1 MAILHYMGA
10 GLGTSKQSEAIE
22 ASIIKFYNIQL
33 RLYFINVDL
42 RLSCNITTVMTSHY
56 LQSPRHCVLQNTPC
70 STLQPG
76 NSINHHFVWSR
87 SESYCDRVPA
97 RRWKTRRETFEALR
111 LYCSN
116 NLSNIPLTFML
127 GFYVSLV
134 VDRWWKQYQLL
145 PWPDSFGIMVTGSG
159 GQHRGTDR
167 ALFQT

>member
-1 MAILHYMGA
+1 M
-10 GLGTSKQSEAIE
+10 
-22 ASIIKFYNIQL
+22 
-33 RLYFINVDL
+33 
-42 RLSCNITTVMTSHY
+42 
-56 LQSPRHCVLQNTPC
+56 
-70 STLQPG
+70 
-76 NSINHHFVWSR
+76 
-87 SESYCDRVPA
+87 PA

-159 GQHRGTDR
+159 GQQIELYFRHNVTR
-167 ALFQT
+167 

>member
-1 MAILHYMGA
+1 M
-10 GLGTSKQSEAIE
+10 
-22 ASIIKFYNIQL
+22 
-33 RLYFINVDL
+33 
-42 RLSCNITTVMTSHY
+42 
-56 LQSPRHCVLQNTPC
+56 
-70 STLQPG
+70 
-76 NSINHHFVWSR
+76 
-87 SESYCDRVPA
+87 PA